1 MRYRYEVSF
10 FDVDYARVLFFGR
23 YYDFVQ
29 RANDVWMHQYGLY
42 YQQLFAEQVGT
53 PIATSFCRY
62 LGPVYVEETIEVTLG
77 VKDASPRGFLL
88 VFEISK
94 PADGSRVAWG
104 YIKRRFVNAERR
116 ASDAPPYVVAAYEAM
131 AAESRAFVADVWDP
145 LWQRERA
152 SLREG

>member
-23 YYDFVQ
+23 YYDVVQ
-29 RANDVWMHQYGLY
+29 RANDVWMHQHGLY

-53 PIATSFCRY
+53 PIAASFCRY

-77 VKDASPRGFLL
+77 VKDPSPRGFVL
-88 VFEISK
+88 VFEITK
-94 PADGSRVAWG
+94 LADGSRVAWG
-104 YIKRRFVNAERR
+104 YIQRRFVNAERK
-116 ASDAPPYVVAAYEAM
+116 AADAPPHVVAAYEAM
-131 AAESRAFVADVWDP
+131 AAESRAFVAEVWDP

-152 SLREG
+152 SLRDG